1 MPVRCFRFSRF
12 LPITTLACAACLA
25 PLWALS
31 AQTDSSTAP
40 CGQVISSTATLGDLL
55 QGRLPGVTV
64 IQNGVTSMGAR
75 QIRIRGINSTRA
87 KNPIIIVD
95 NIRITAARYTASRG
109 LQSIPLLEVVDPTI
123 ISRVEVLK
131 GPAATIQYSD
141 AADGVIRIYTRRG
154 NEQPV
159 VQSEQR
165 TDCRP
170 TNRKP

>member
-1 MPVRCFRFSRF
+1 MPGRCLRFCRV
-12 LPITTLACAACLA
+12 LAITTFAGAACLA
-25 PLWALS
+25 PLWAQS
-31 AQTDSSTAP
+31 AQTESSA

-87 KNPIIIVD
+87 KNPVIIVD
-95 NIRITAARYTASRG
+95 NVRITAVGYTAPRG
-109 LQSIPLLEVVDPTI
+109 LHSIPLLEVVDPTI

-131 GPAATIQYSD
+131 GPAATIQYGD
-141 AADGVIRIYTRRG
+141 AADGVIRIFTRRG

-159 VQSEQR
+159 IDTERR
-165 TDCRP
+165 TGCRP
-170 TNRKP
+170 SNREP